1 MFKAIVFD
9 MDGVLFDTETVS
21 LASWKETAPA
31 FGIDEPSIIRAHTG
45 CIGLN
50 RNDGYAW
57 LRECFGQS
65 FESERFLDTC
75 KVAFDRRVHED
86 LPLKKGTRE
95 ILSYL
100 KEHHIPTAICSS
112 TAVPVILEHLE
123 QTGLT
128 EYFDRIIG
136 GNMVLH
142 SKPQP
147 DIYLKAC
154 ETLGFEPKDCI
165 GVEDSP
171 NGIHSS
177 AAAGLMTVMVPD
189 LVAPNEELRSLCL
202 RVDESLLSLLD
213 YLRSLE

>member
-1 MFKAIVFD
+1 MMKAIVFD
-9 MDGVLFDTETVS
+9 MDGVLFDTEAVS
-21 LASWKETAPA
+21 LASWKETAGE
-31 FGIDEPSIIRAHTG
+31 FGIDEASIIRAHTG

-57 LRECFGQS
+57 LRACFGQD
-65 FESERFLDTC
+65 FESERFLDAC
-75 KVAFDRRVHED
+75 KVRFDRKTKIS

-95 ILSYL
+95 ILTYL
-100 KEHHIPTAICSS
+100 KEQHIPTAICSS
-112 TAVPVILEHLE
+112 TSVPVIMEHLVQAE
-123 QTGLT
+123 LT
-128 EYFDRIIG
+128 EYFDEIIG

-154 ETLGFEPKDCI
+154 EALGFSPKDCI

-177 AAAGLMTVMVPD
+177 SAAGLMTVMVPD
-189 LVAPNEELRSLCL
+189 LVAPTEELSSLCIL
-202 RVDESLLSLLD
+202 VTDSLLGLLD
-213 YLRSLE
+213 YLKTL

>member
-1 MFKAIVFD
+1 MMKAIVFD
-9 MDGVLFDTETVS
+9 MDGVLFDTEAVS

-31 FGIDEPSIIRAHTG
+31 FGIDEASIIKAHTG

-57 LRECFGQS
+57 LRVCFGQD
-65 FESERFLDTC
+65 FEAERFLDTC
-75 KVAFDRRVHED
+75 KVAFDRRTHID

-95 ILSYL
+95 ILAYL
-100 KEHHIPTAICSS
+100 KEKHIPTAICSS
-112 TAVPVILEHLE
+112 TAVPVIMEHLE
-123 QTGLT
+123 QAGLT
-128 EYFDRIIG
+128 DYFDRIIG
-136 GNMVLH
+136 GNMVIH

-154 ETLGFEPKDCI
+154 ETLGAAPEECI

-177 AAAGLMTVMVPD
+177 SAAGLMTVMVPD
-189 LVAPNEELRSLCL
+189 LVAPTEELRSHCIL
-202 RVDESLLSLLD
+202 VANSLLELLD
-213 YLRSLE
+213 YLKTL